1 MSLTKV
7 RNQMITGSPVSIL
20 DYGVQYTSTYNEAI
34 AQQNRVL
41 IESVLRDTNNKFVV
55 FPPSTD
61 TLFVCGSIHPLRND
75 LTIWHQAGCNI
86 VGFNENSTIFGG
98 HLFGFVQ
105 YADPDNGNYTI
116 TGTTRNITY
125 VLDGDLKAV
134 YGNLI
139 AGSTYNNNGIGFK
152 DVENCQVIGNG
163 GISQCNH
170 VGINFDGD
178 CDNCHIDVNYVKN
191 CSTINV
197 AMKGSDT
204 SMNTVKVKNLYNNL
218 FDDTVNQP
226 NARSSVYVRGHVVDI
241 DVDHV
246 VDTQG
251 FPIVLS
257 SQINEH
263 VYAKFGLV
271 EGNGNSLVRGFET
284 KNITISQASYSNLL
298 NVVGIATRAGL
309 PYSDIPRNIVIKNVT
324 CVDAS
329 AINTARI
336 VDQEGATAVTA
347 FERMI
352 VRDCNLSAS
361 PTLVDLF
368 DNISVGYCDISNTML
383 PATYNYSS
391 VYSPRIK
398 SKNLASYGDASFVFN
413 SNDVYG
419 IIGKVHVQIVA
430 TGTTDPRYIESV
442 DLVLLGPAAA
452 PDYKININSTVGDVT
467 VERTGSSYTFTAPS
481 GYKFGTA
488 EGEYI

>member
-1 MSLTKV
+1 MALTKV

-20 DYGVQYTSTYNEAI
+20 DYGVQYTSSYNEAI

-61 TLFVCGSIHPLRND
+61 TLFVCGSIHPLRNG

-86 VGFNENSTIFGG
+86 VGFNENSVIWNG

-105 YADPDNGNYTI
+105 YADPDNGNYTV
-116 TGTTRNITY
+116 TGTTTDITY

-134 YGNLI
+134 YGNAD
-139 AGSTYNNNGIGFK
+139 AGNTYNNNGIGFK
-152 DVENCQVIGNG
+152 DVDNCQVIGNG

-178 CDNCHIDVNYVKN
+178 CDNSHIDVNYVKN

-197 AMKGSDT
+197 AMKGSAT

-226 NARSSVYVRGHVVDI
+226 SARSSVYVRGHVVDI

-257 SQINEH
+257 IQTNEH

-271 EGNGNSLVRGFET
+271 EASASMMVRGFET
-284 KNITISQASYSNLL
+284 KNITISQASYSNLEYI
-298 NVVGIATRAGL
+298 VAIAGPSGPA
-309 PYSDIPRNIVIKNVT
+309 IPRNIVIKNVT

-329 AINTARI
+329 VVNTARI
-336 VDQEGATAVTA
+336 VDQEGVLVATD

-352 VRDCNLSAS
+352 VRDCNFSAS

-391 VYSPRIK
+391 VYAPRIK
-398 SKNLASYGDASFVFN
+398 SKNLASYDDASFVFN
-413 SNDVYG
+413 SNDIYG
-419 IIGKVHVQIVA
+419 VIGKVHVQIVA

-467 VERTGSSYTFTAPS
+467 VERTGSSYTFTAPA

>member
-1 MSLTKV
+1 
-7 RNQMITGSPVSIL
+7 MITGSPVNIL

-41 IESVLRDTNNKFVV
+41 IESALRDTDNKFVI

-86 VGFNENSTIFGG
+86 VGFDENSTIFAG

-105 YADPDNGNYTI
+105 YADPDNGDFTV
-116 TGTTRNITY
+116 TGTTTDITY
-125 VLDGDLKAV
+125 ILDGDLKAV
-134 YGNLI
+134 YGNAI
-139 AGSTYNNNGIGFK
+139 SGNTYNNNGIGFK
-152 DVENCQVIGNG
+152 DVNNCQVVGNG

-178 CDNCHIDVNYVKN
+178 ADNCHIDVNYVKQ

-197 AMKGSDT
+197 AMKGSAT
-204 SMNTVKVKNLYNNL
+204 SMNTVKVKNLSNSL

-226 NARSSVYVRGHVVDI
+226 NARSSVYVRGHVVDV

-257 SQINEH
+257 SEINEH

-271 EGNGNSLVRGFET
+271 EGSASALVRGFET
-284 KNITISQASYSNLL
+284 KNITIHQASYSNLQ
-298 NVVGIATRAGL
+298 NVVAIATRAGS
-309 PYSDIPRNIVIKNVT
+309 PYSAIPRNVVIKNVT

-329 AINTARI
+329 VVSTERI
-336 VDQEGATAVTA
+336 VEQQGATAVTD

-352 VRDCNLSAS
+352 VRDCNFSAS

-368 DNISVGYCDISNTML
+368 DNISIGYCDISNTML
-383 PATYNYSS
+383 PSSYNYSS

-398 SKNLASYGDASFVFN
+398 SKNLASYDDASFVFN
-413 SNDVYG
+413 SNDIYG
-419 IIGKVHVQIVA
+419 VIGKVHIQIVA
-430 TGTTDPRYIESV
+430 TGTTDPRYVESV